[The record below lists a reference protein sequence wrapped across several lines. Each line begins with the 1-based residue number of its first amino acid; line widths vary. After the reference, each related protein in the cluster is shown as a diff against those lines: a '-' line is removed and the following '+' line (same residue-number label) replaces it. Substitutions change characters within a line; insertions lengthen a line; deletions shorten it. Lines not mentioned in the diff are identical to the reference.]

1 MKSTKTTLLFFLITI
16 FVSCNKSSTDSD
28 KADEIKSLSHHSPLD
43 LGPPSQVYLNKSTTS
58 IGVEGYRVRQLEGDI
73 FVVLHLKN
81 KDIVYLSLQIT
92 KNLNADGKT
101 ITAVQNADGKK
112 VIAEIS
118 KKGYNGQNLT
128 AVFKNSNEV
137 KISGEL
143 IANDD
148 ENDKID
154 IIIFFNA
161 NQLSKGNSSFEIQ
174 GTTAKLNG
182 TLGEET
188 YNQVLEL
195 NKNNPEV
202 HTLLLE
208 NVPGSINDDVNLETG
223 RLIREAGYTT
233 KVPSYGKIYSGGVDL
248 FCSGKK
254 RLVKSGGIIGVH
266 SWCCGTKGEDA
277 KDIPEN
283 DGQHDKQISYFKEM
297 LGDPIGRE
305 FYFFT
310 INSAGYKG
318 IHNMT
323 QEKIKKY
330 GLIKE

>member
-1 MKSTKTTLLFFLITI
+1 MKSLPLTPFFFFII
-16 FVSCNKSSTDSD
+16 IIVACNKSDNKEAQQSETV
-28 KADEIKSLSHHSPLD
+28 KSLAHHSPLNF
-43 LGPPSQVYLNKSTTS
+43 GSPTQVYLNKSSTP
-58 IGVEGYRVRQLEGDI
+58 IEVARYGFDREEGILFVEAT
-73 FVVLHLKN
+73 LKN
-81 KDIVYLSLQIT
+81 KDHVSLSTSNQNVDGKIVSARISDKQYHGT
-92 KNLNADGKT
+92 NLNTQIK
-101 ITAVQNADGKK
+101 NAEE
-112 VIAEIS
+112 IEIS
-118 KKGYNGQNLT
+118 GDLI
-128 AVFKNSNEV
+128 EV
-137 KISGEL
+137 G
-143 IANDD
+143 NP
-148 ENDKID
+148 ENKFYITVH
-154 IIIFFNA
+154 FNPKD
-161 NQLSKGNSSFEIQ
+161 LSKGTSTFKIK
-174 GTTAKLNG
+174 GTTAELNG
-182 TLGEET
+182 TLGGGT
-188 YNQVLEL
+188 YNQVLTL
-195 NKNNPEV
+195 NKDNPEV

-208 NVPGSINDDVNLETG
+208 DVPGSRNDDVNVETG

-318 IHNMT
+318 NHNMT
-323 QEKIKKY
+323 QEEIKKY